1 MFCFFS
7 SITVSSNEG
16 QNIRDPPLLR
26 SRDSKVRDTSVKFKG
41 LKKKRLQPKRRVRQL
56 VDRSV
61 SSVTNKRGDKRQKRS
76 PKKFEGFLR
85 FN

>member
-26 SRDSKVRDTSVKFKG
+26 SWDSKVRDTSVEFKG
-41 LKKKRLQPKRRVRQL
+41 LKKKRQPKRRVRQL

-61 SSVTNKRGDKRQKRS
+61 SSVTNKRDKRQKRS

-85 FN
+85 FI